1 MHRHDLVYLQPK
13 EAFTLLN
20 ASVPL
25 SVIQAIDYMIEAK
38 QPFTVCRQST
48 SRVSK
53 VATNH
58 IENHCKYRL
67 ALELSAP
74 PQVTTLPLA
83 LKTVIPHLPKNL
95 QEQTRYFVRQCR
107 DLKADVYVYGSF
119 ANQHFTNL
127 PFVTPT
133 SDLDILIT
141 VHEMDRLADIL
152 IAIETFKQFALSVAN
167 LRVDGEVRLHGYE
180 DVSFNELIHALV
192 SDIPTVVVKTLH
204 EVELQTI
211 DVLLGWNTDEC
222 ERFIDARKRRLIF

>member
-1 MHRHDLVYLQPK
+1 MHRHDLVYLQPE

-25 SVIQAIDYMIEAK
+25 SVIQAIDHMIEAM

-48 SRVSK
+48 AHVSK
-53 VATNH
+53 VATSH

-95 QEQTRYFVRQCR
+95 QEQTRSFVRQCQ
-107 DLKADVYVYGSF
+107 DLRADVYVYGSF
-119 ANQHFTNL
+119 ANQYFTNL

-167 LRVDGEVRLHGYE
+167 LRIDGEVRLHGYE
-180 DVSFNELIHALV
+180 DVSFNEVIHALV
-192 SDIPTVVVKTLH
+192 SDIPTVVIKTLH
-204 EVELQTI
+204 EVKLQTI
-211 DVLLGWNTDEC
+211 DILLGWNTDEC